1 MNNINLLKMLLTIM
15 GKTESCIMNV
25 NERPG
30 EDKRYALDASKIRT
44 QLGWS
49 AKHLDMRQNLQE
61 TIDWYAANV
70 DLWESIKNQVEQHYA
85 ASGH

>member
-1 MNNINLLKMLLTIM
+1 M

-30 EDKRYALDASKIRT
+30 EDKRYALDASKILT

-70 DLWESIKNQVEQHYA
+70 DLWEPIKNQVEQHYA